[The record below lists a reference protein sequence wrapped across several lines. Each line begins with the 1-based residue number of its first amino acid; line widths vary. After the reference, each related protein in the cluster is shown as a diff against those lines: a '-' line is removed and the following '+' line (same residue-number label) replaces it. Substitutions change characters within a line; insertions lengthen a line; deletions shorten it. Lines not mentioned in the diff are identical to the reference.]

1 MNAQEAWGA
10 EAAETN
16 SRTMAEGIACAC
28 NSIRVS
34 TGLKPMEYRWVRK
47 MVDVETTHPAPLW
60 RRVVA
65 KIALAIVRP
74 IYWLFERH
82 LCRAWDW
89 IVEAVYK
96 MNHAAHSFGMV
107 TKTERVERDVYEP
120 FKEAE

>member
-1 MNAQEAWGA
+1 MNTQEAWGA
-10 EAAETN
+10 EATEKTY
-16 SRTMAEGIACAC
+16 RTMAEGIACAC
-28 NSIRVS
+28 NNIRVS

-60 RRVVA
+60 RMVVS
-65 KIALAIVRP
+65 KIALAAIKP

-82 LCRAWDW
+82 FCRAWDW
-89 IVEAVYK
+89 IIEVLYK
-96 MNHAAHSFGMV
+96 MLTAAHGFGTI